1 MASGSAVSERLAAE
15 RSPRWTST
23 SARATLLS
31 TSAWGA
37 GRARASGLSE
47 CPGGVSEE
55 GQPLPAAT
63 LHPVYSLVGAVCPT
77 GLGVRSTPDCR
88 SFLGFEP
95 SCTEQLVALPTL
107 SCRAAQALR
116 PCVGTRRWRRVPP
129 PGCARLGPCMPFQF
143 GLSTRAGTEAL
154 FKLLQVATKCNS
166 RTTVLSV
173 DAIGAARGA
182 AFRSPSLRL
191 CCLSAVSIRQFYGAA
206 GRYAWT
212 EDAGA
217 DHEVLQAE
225 GGSEAIPSCR
235 HFVRSHSTPPW
246 QMLRPPW
253 SQVSPWYSVVA
264 FLHDTYV
271 ACPRERVA
279 PLYGALNDAL

>member
-1 MASGSAVSERLAAE
+1 MCQDFCLVSRGKWLGGERAAGSRTLAKVDE
-15 RSPRWTST
+15 HFGPRHPPFDVGVGC
-23 SARATLLS
+23 R
-31 TSAWGA
+31 
-37 GRARASGLSE
+37 RARASGLSE

-182 AFRSPSLRL
+182 AF
-191 CCLSAVSIRQFYGAA
+191 
-206 GRYAWT
+206 
-212 EDAGA
+212 
-217 DHEVLQAE
+217 
-225 GGSEAIPSCR
+225 
-235 HFVRSHSTPPW
+235 
-246 QMLRPPW
+246 
-253 SQVSPWYSVVA
+253 VA
-264 FLHDTYV
+264 R
-271 ACPRERVA
+271 A
-279 PLYGALNDAL
+279 